1 MNAKAHTQTFRYT
14 LSALALLLALAF
26 SAITPATAQPSV
38 SDEDL
43 GQIIEE
49 MGQRLNQPEVRAH
62 VTREQWDT
70 FSDNL
75 EKALACGHEGVQQGA
90 LRMIIFYGD
99 NLTISRA
106 AVHEA
111 VRIYRDHEDD
121 RLRRMAVVALGK
133 IQDPWGLD
141 MLKRSVRFE
150 ESPSVRQTILAV
162 LAASDIGDFGPAKVG
177 T

>member
-1 MNAKAHTQTFRYT
+1 MKVHPQTFRYI
-14 LSALALLLALAF
+14 LSAMALLLALA
-26 SAITPATAQPSV
+26 SCVAAPAIAQPSF

-49 MGQRLNQPEVRAH
+49 MGQRLSQPDVRAR
-62 VTREQWDT
+62 VTRAQWDV

-99 NLTISRA
+99 NLSISRA
-106 AVHEA
+106 GVYDA
-111 VRIYRDHEDD
+111 VRIYRNHEDD

-141 MLKRSVRFE
+141 MLKRSARFE
-150 ESPSVRQTILAV
+150 KSPRVRHTILAV
-162 LAASDIGDFGPAKVG
+162 LGGAEIGGLGPAKVG